1 MNRTPA
7 SGVLPRALLLALA
20 MLMLVACNDASPA
33 QTTDPA
39 PAVTRADEHD
49 DDHEDGD
56 AQAQTPATRIEP
68 AIAEASGIRVA
79 VVTAGTIADSH
90 EVQGLLTPI
99 EGRVAR
105 IAARFPGPVRR
116 LDANLGDQ
124 VQRGQVLAIIES
136 NLSLGPYSV
145 HSPLTGVVTARY
157 ASMGDIAGEDATLME
172 ISDLS
177 RLWVDLHVFGRDARH
192 LRAGA
197 PVRVSRLDDEATQD
211 TVLDR
216 VLPGTA
222 TASQSTIARAVLDN
236 ADGQWRPGTAV
247 RARVTVS
254 QAPAERVVPATALQ
268 SMDGREVV
276 FVVEGD
282 RYEARTVEVGQR
294 DGERVEILSGV
305 EAGETVVVEQSYLVK
320 ADIEKSGAS
329 HAH

>member
-1 MNRTPA
+1 MNPMHALRA
-7 SGVLPRALLLALA
+7 IARALPLALA
-20 MLMLVACNDASPA
+20 MLLLVACNDAPPSDA
-33 QTTDPA
+33 SVDRQD
-39 PAVTRADEHD
+39 HD
-49 DDHEDGD
+49 DGHGD
-56 AQAQTPATRIEP
+56 DAHADTPATRIEP
-68 AIAEASGIRVA
+68 AIAEASGVRVA

-105 IAARFPGPVRR
+105 VAARFPGPVRR
-116 LDANLGDQ
+116 LDANLGDR
-124 VQRGQVLAIIES
+124 VERGQVLAIVES
-136 NLSLGPYSV
+136 NLSLGPYPV
-145 HSPLTGVVTARY
+145 RSPLGGVVTARN
-157 ASMGDIAGEDATLME
+157 ASVGDIADADAVLLE
-172 ISDLS
+172 VSDLS

-268 SMDGREVV
+268 SMEGRDVV

-305 EAGETVVVEQSYLVK
+305 ATGETVVVEQSYLVK

-329 HAH
+329 HEH